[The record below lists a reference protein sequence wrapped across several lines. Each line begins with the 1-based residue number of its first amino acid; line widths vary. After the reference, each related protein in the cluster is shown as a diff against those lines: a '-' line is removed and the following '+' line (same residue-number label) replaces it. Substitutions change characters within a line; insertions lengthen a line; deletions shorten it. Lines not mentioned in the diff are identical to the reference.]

1 MNGIIFAEGNW
12 ENKIIEWKF
21 NAKKTSNA
29 RYGMIAFGKSKDGQE
44 IDCMYILYKMDFKLA
59 PRKITT
65 KKEHSLLFGL
75 INWNTI
81 SKETEESCLDFKMV
95 EDLQNFFRLKALK
108 GFYNEGL
115 IDKINYDD
123 I

>member
-1 MNGIIFAEGNW
+1 
-12 ENKIIEWKF
+12 
-21 NAKKTSNA
+21 
-29 RYGMIAFGKSKDGQE
+29 MIAFGKSKDGHE
-44 IDCMYILYKMDFKLA
+44 IDCMYILYKMDFNLA
-59 PRKITT
+59 PRQIAT

-81 SKETEESCLDFKMV
+81 GKGTEEESCLDLKMV

-115 IDKINYDD
+115 IDRINYVD

>member
-1 MNGIIFAEGNW
+1 
-12 ENKIIEWKF
+12 
-21 NAKKTSNA
+21 
-29 RYGMIAFGKSKDGQE
+29 MIAFGKSKDGKE
-44 IDCMYILYKMDFKLA
+44 IDCMYILYKMDFRLA
-59 PRKITT
+59 PKEIVTT
-65 KKEHSLLFGL
+65 KKHSLLFGL

-123 I
+123 V